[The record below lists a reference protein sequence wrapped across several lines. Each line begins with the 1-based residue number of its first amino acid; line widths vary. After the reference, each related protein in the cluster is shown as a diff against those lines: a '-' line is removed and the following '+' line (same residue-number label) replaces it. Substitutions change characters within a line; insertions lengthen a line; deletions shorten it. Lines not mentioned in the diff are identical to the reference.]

1 LAASGH
7 RTGER
12 DFPKP
17 AVKHWAMHPL
27 CGSPDATLDPTALN
41 DIGWTLNVPTDGVT
55 ARCSASFTIADV
67 AFVSN

>member
-1 LAASGH
+1 
-7 RTGER
+7 
-12 DFPKP
+12 
-17 AVKHWAMHPL
+17 MHPL